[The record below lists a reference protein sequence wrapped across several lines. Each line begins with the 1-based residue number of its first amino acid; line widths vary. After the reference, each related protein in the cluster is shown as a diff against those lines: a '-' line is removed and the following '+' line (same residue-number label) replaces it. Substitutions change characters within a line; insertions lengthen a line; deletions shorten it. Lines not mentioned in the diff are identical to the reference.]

1 MTPLPQTC
9 NNTRK
14 YPINSVFLFFPQWN
28 VQFRMY
34 NTCQFYLTFFLPFKF
49 SFCETIYPKKKAIS
63 GTATVNFPRS
73 LDYINNRPLIL
84 QSSLSHSVSDGWS
97 APPPPPPQKSRIG
110 NHMIPQILPQIL
122 LYFPSSK
129 NKFASLKLSPQTL
142 HITRTYLW
150 DKSQTRTQNYSKL
163 SGSVDLD
170 SK

>member
-1 MTPLPQTC
+1 
-9 NNTRK
+9 
-14 YPINSVFLFFPQWN
+14 
-28 VQFRMY
+28 MY
-34 NTCQFYLTFFLPFKF
+34 NLECTVRVKSILIFSCPSNFLSEK
-49 SFCETIYPKKKAIS
+49 TIYPKKKAIS

-97 APPPPPPQKSRIG
+97 APHPPPPKSRIG